1 MLRKRSIKIVL
12 IMACIMA
19 ILMPYTTPVFAAA
32 LNKEDTKAE
41 LQILVMHE
49 GGEEASGT
57 LTDKQKEFYD
67 ESPYG
72 YWVGDKRV
80 FKIVTKGDT
89 SYENM
94 FYCLNAEKQFPGVT
108 STGYNSLEYTRVAD
122 FRDSTDSNVKSL
134 HLSTS
139 NSSDSAKWTANYK
152 ALIWLADNMFLK
164 KQAPEQKDDYLAK
177 AFADYEEYPLDVVK
191 AFLTDDDIDV
201 VQQYA
206 MWYFTNNDT
215 ARYNVETLPAVKLLA
230 FKTDKDGNFIMD
242 SQGHIEQEEGSYLDI
257 TGDARRQDM
266 ANHLYK
272 YLIKEASKGT
282 DTGKSVTYPSIENT
296 TLECTQ
302 NDEDYILGPFN
313 VKSGTAPSTEYKI
326 ELVDQNGRV
335 IPREDYRIELSYDGG
350 TQFTDKNVN
359 ELFDQNYFIH
369 IPKTNKDITKVN
381 LKLSYSS
388 YETNASLWENKSVN
402 DEGVEVYQPLL
413 LLTKEPTPHIQ
424 NKEIEINKDE
434 ADLALRKYIVKVNN
448 KTENRAPTVDVSK
461 LKDGTSKTAEYK
473 HAKNPVK
480 VSAGDKV
487 IYEIR
492 VYNEA
497 DISAKGTII
506 ADALPK
512 GLEYVEDSEINRT
525 YGWTKAVDGQN
536 RVVYTTN
543 YLENTLIK
551 GFNKQSDTDLDSA
564 YVQIECKVSDTAKAS
579 AILTNV
585 AEIVADG
592 ILDRDSQP
600 ENNDYVVNDYDAT
613 NYKGD
618 NNNKEDLSD
627 NNYHYKGRQDDD
639 DFEKVEIEGRSFD
652 LALKKFITRVNGNV
666 QTKREPTVDV
676 TPLKNGT
683 STNATYSTTKT
694 PVVVEKGDVVIYTIR
709 VYNEG
714 EIAGYAEEVADYL
727 PEGLGF
733 LVGHTTNVDNYWR
746 IPENSKT
753 VKLSTI
759 SNAKNNLSKD
769 DFSDVS
775 NLDDVD
781 VVVGKVKLTST
792 KLKSSATDT
801 KNLIQGF
808 DKKNGTTL
816 AYKDIQVACIV
827 LADQVSNNN
836 FRNVAEIINDS
847 DEDRNPIDDIDSTP
861 DTVNPD
867 NYPGDDNNQDDNDYE
882 NLTPEKREF
891 DLSLQK
897 FITKVNDNNISGR
910 EPSFV
915 KNSNGKLQMSIPKV
929 DPLKVENNDLITYTI
944 RVYNEGNVAGYAKE
958 ISDDIPNGLEFVA
971 ENETNKKYGWKL
983 YDKNGNVT
991 SDSSQAVSVKTD
1003 YLSKEKSD
1011 ARNDDCLIKAFDST
1025 KDANTVDFRDVQI
1038 VFRIVESK
1046 AKQNQGRNIINTAEI
1061 TDDSDE
1067 NGNPIDDIDSIPGN
1081 NKPGEDD
1088 IDTEQVYVKYF
1099 DLSLQKDLIKII
1111 VTENGTTREISV
1123 GSTDGLQ
1130 KVEIHRKRL
1139 KTTIVKFVYNI
1150 TVKNEGEIAGYA
1162 TEVKDYIPDG
1172 LEFIADEN
1180 KQWTKISDKE
1190 ITTNALANTR
1200 LEPGQTASVQVTLKW
1215 INGDNNFGLKTN
1227 IAEISADK
1235 NDSNTPDIDS
1245 TPNNKVMTEDDIDKA
1260 EVMLEISTG
1269 KAPTYLI
1276 LTTTVLTIL
1285 TTGIILIKKYVL

>member
-1 MLRKRSIKIVL
+1 MLKKRSIKVVL
-12 IMACIMA
+12 IIACIMA

-32 LNKEDTKAE
+32 LTKEDTKAE

-177 AFADYEEYPLDVVK
+177 AFADYEEYPVDVVK

-215 ARYNVETLPAVKLLA
+215 ERYNVKTLPAVKLLA
-230 FKTDKDGNFIMD
+230 FKTDKDGNFVMD
-242 SQGHIEQEEGSYLDI
+242 SEGHIEQEEGSYLDL

-266 ANHLYK
+266 ANHLYQ
-272 YLIKEASKGT
+272 YLIETASKGEET
-282 DTGKSVTYPSIENT
+282 SKVVTYPSIENT
-296 TLECTQ
+296 ILTSKTT
-302 NDEDYILGPFN
+302 DDYYVVGPFK
-313 VKSGTAPSTEYKI
+313 VKSGNVTSTEYK
-326 ELVDQNGRV
+326 LTLNDQNGRE
-335 IPREDYRIELSYDGG
+335 ISENDYKLAIDGE
-350 TQFTDKNVN
+350 TNFTDKKLN
-359 ELFDQNYFIH
+359 EIFDKEYYIYL
-369 IPKTNKDITKVN
+369 PKNTNITKVN

-434 ADLALRKYIVKVNN
+434 ADLALRKYIVKVND
-448 KTENRAPTVDVSK
+448 KTENRAPIVDVSK

-497 DISAKGTII
+497 EIDARGTVI

-512 GLEYVEDSEINRT
+512 GLEYVEDSQINNT
-525 YGWTKAVDGQN
+525 YGWTKDVDGQN
-536 RVVYTTN
+536 RVVYKTN
-543 YLENTLIK
+543 YLENTTIK
-551 GFNKQSDTDLDSA
+551 GFNKQTDSELESA
-564 YVQIECKVSDTAKAS
+564 YVQIECRIADDVKSS
-579 AILTNV
+579 SILTNV

-592 ILDRDSQP
+592 ISDRDSEP
-600 ENNDYVVNDYDAT
+600 NNNDYVKNDYDST

-618 NNNKEDLSD
+618 NNNKEDLTD
-627 NNYHYKGRQDDD
+627 KDYHYKGRQDDD
-639 DFEKVEIEGRSFD
+639 DFEKVEIEGKTFD
-652 LALKKFITRVNGNV
+652 LNLKKFITRINKNI

-676 TPLKNGT
+676 TKLKNGT
-683 STNATYSTTKT
+683 STNATYTTSKT
-694 PVVVEKGDVVIYTIR
+694 PLVVEKGDVVIYTIR

-733 LVGHTTNVDNYWR
+733 LVSHTTNIDNYWK
-746 IPENSKT
+746 IPEGSKT

-759 SNAKNNLSKD
+759 ENAKNNLSTD
-769 DFSDVS
+769 DFTGVDK
-775 NLDDVD
+775 LDDVD

-792 KLKSSATDT
+792 KLKSSASDT

-808 DKKNGTTL
+808 EKKNGTTL
-816 AYKDIQVACIV
+816 AYKDIQVACVV

-836 FRNVAEIINDS
+836 LRNIAEITNDS
-847 DEDRNPIDDIDSTP
+847 DENRNPVDDIDSVP

-882 NLTPEKREF
+882 NLTTEKKEF

-929 DPLKVENNDLITYTI
+929 DPLRVENNDLITYTI

-1003 YLSKEKSD
+1003 YLSKEKSE
-1011 ARNDDCLIKAFDST
+1011 ANLIKAFNPAGEA
-1025 KDANTVDFRDVQI
+1025 KDVDFKDVQI

-1067 NGNPIDDIDSIPGN
+1067 NGNPIDDIDSTPGN

-1123 GSTDGLQ
+1123 KSTDGLQ

-1162 TEVKDYIPDG
+1162 TEVKDYIPEG
-1172 LEFIADEN
+1172 LEFVADEN
-1180 KQWTKISDKE
+1180 RQWTKVSDRE

-1215 INGDNNFGLKTN
+1215 INGDNNFGLKNN

-1245 TPNNKVMTEDDIDKA
+1245 TPNNKVMTEDDIDNA